1 MIYSCLFQLA
11 VEVVSQFL
19 PSRTFVLGGASSYSL
34 SPSRCVDG
42 RLVSNPGD
50 CSPLGGGGGFPFFPL
65 LLILGAAS
73 VVYLRAKKK
82 GVSKKSY
89 VLGKLSQ
96 AAKVFGR
103 VQDKEYVQK
112 KAGQAREI
120 FDQARDALSAN
131 EGNSDLV
138 KQAVDKYK
146 ADNPEQASSVSYTN
160 STISG
165 KFILIKDL
173 DGRLLSEIPLESH

>member
-1 MIYSCLFQLA
+1 MF
-11 VEVVSQFL
+11 
-19 PSRTFVLGGASSYSL
+19 
-34 SPSRCVDG
+34 
-42 RLVSNPGD
+42 
-50 CSPLGGGGGFPFFPL
+50 
-65 LLILGAAS
+65 
-73 VVYLRAKKK
+73 K
-82 GVSKKSY
+82 
-89 VLGKLSQ
+89 
-96 AAKVFGR
+96 
-103 VQDKEYVQK
+103 K